1 MLIAKR
7 YQARRYLPVTCG
19 CIGVPVSKRYRARR
33 HLPVDCRYRREG
45 TGTVPS
51 RYWQTVYGMYDTSPV
66 GAGTSTILACLLGRE
81 EKHRKSTKRAQTS
94 TKQLISPKW
103 HYIIMQM
110 LKMALSQ

>member
-66 GAGTSTILACLLGRE
+66 GAGTGTILACLLGRSSGVPPSL
-81 EKHRKSTKRAQTS
+81 RV
-94 TKQLISPKW
+94 
-103 HYIIMQM
+103 
-110 LKMALSQ
+110 

>member
-33 HLPVDCRYRREG
+33 HLPVDCRYWREG

-66 GAGTSTILACLLGRE
+66 GAGTGTILACLLGN
-81 EKHRKSTKRAQTS
+81 HLLTCYPTPSLNHPQT
-94 TKQLISPKW
+94 TYANHPISPN
-103 HYIIMQM
+103 
-110 LKMALSQ
+110 

>member
-51 RYWQTVYGMYDTSPV
+51 QYWQTVYGMYDTSPV
-66 GAGTSTILACLLGRE
+66 GAGTGTILACLLGSFLGTFKRSIMYV
-81 EKHRKSTKRAQTS
+81 HIRLRLMRKRSTS
-94 TKQLISPKW
+94 
-103 HYIIMQM
+103 
-110 LKMALSQ
+110 